1 MENPLPVNNLETHRL
16 EVVVRFGV
24 DLDTAKNHDQAV
36 IGASLRY
43 LEDIVANVL
52 IQHACCLCNW
62 FSLSIYTLSLVP
74 DDVPDVL
81 HLGVEA
87 HQINSGSFR

>member
-1 MENPLPVNNLETHRL
+1 MENSLTVNNLEIHRL

-24 DLDTAKNHDQAV
+24 DLDTAENHDLAV

-52 IQHACCLCNW
+52 IQHVCCLCIW
-62 FSLSIYTLSLVP
+62 IS
-74 DDVPDVL
+74 
-81 HLGVEA
+81 
-87 HQINSGSFR
+87 